1 MDTNRI
7 AGGQADR
14 PADAPAHGMDGSVN
28 RHYLNKVLDLADVMP
43 VVATEDIYDSH
54 GMKLLAKGAG
64 VSRLLQEKII
74 LHKLKKPIE
83 STLVVEGGVDAT
95 TLVRTAK
102 RVIDTCAPLDN
113 ILRATCI
120 GGFTPLTT
128 LSNMSF
134 GNAITMMLTISERD
148 GSQAFEHALIVSL
161 LSICWAKK
169 LHLTEQE
176 QQIAGLAGLLHDVG
190 EIYIEPAY
198 LIRQTRLLPHQ
209 WTHVVVHPRIG
220 QMLIADCEKF
230 PAGVGR
236 AVAEHHERYDGGGY
250 PRRLHGN
257 QISAPGQVV
266 GMAEL
271 VGGLLASS
279 RSLERAELA
288 IKIFPGEHEHGLLSA
303 ISGSLHLSRL
313 GLRRYEEN
321 ESAQADD
328 ADADDENLEH
338 LYERMSSSLA
348 CARKLLEQTSVKSPQ
363 MADILTQSVDR
374 IRAIERAF
382 VGTGMD
388 VYLSQSSLFS
398 RDVDD
403 VILFEKE
410 VVTREIQWRLR
421 CLARDLTLRSE
432 AKDDSSIFSE
442 LIGLLDDRV
451 GAVAALD

>member
-7 AGGQADR
+7 AGDQADR

-113 ILRATCI
+113 ILRSTCI

-169 LHLTEQE
+169 LHFTEQE

-190 EIYIEPAY
+190 ELYIEPAY
-198 LIRQTRLLPHQ
+198 LIRQTHLLPHQ

-220 QMLIADCEKF
+220 QMLIAECETF
-230 PAGVGR
+230 PAGVAR
-236 AVAEHHERYDGGGY
+236 AVAEHHEHYDGGGY

-271 VGGLLASS
+271 VGSLLATS

-313 GLRRYEEN
+313 GLRRHEEN
-321 ESAQADD
+321 ERALADD
-328 ADADDENLEH
+328 DDENLEH
-338 LYERMSSSLA
+338 LHERMSSSLA

-363 MADILTQSVDR
+363 MAEILTQSVDR

-403 VILFEKE
+403 IILFEKE

-421 CLARDLTLRSE
+421 CLARDLALRSG
-432 AKDDSSIFSE
+432 ASDDSSIFSE

-451 GAVAALD
+451 GAGAEALGLH

>member
-1 MDTNRI
+1 
-7 AGGQADR
+7 
-14 PADAPAHGMDGSVN
+14 MDGSVN

-169 LHLTEQE
+169 LHFTEQE

-190 EIYIEPAY
+190 ELYIEPAY
-198 LIRQTRLLPHQ
+198 LIRQTHLLPHQ

-220 QMLIADCEKF
+220 QMLIAECETF
-230 PAGVGR
+230 PAGVAR
-236 AVAEHHERYDGGGY
+236 AVAEHHEHYDGGGY

-271 VGGLLASS
+271 VGSLLATS

-313 GLRRYEEN
+313 GLRRHEEN
-321 ESAQADD
+321 ERALADD
-328 ADADDENLEH
+328 DEDENLEH
-338 LYERMSSSLA
+338 LYERMSSSLD

-363 MADILTQSVDR
+363 MAEILTQSVDR

-421 CLARDLTLRSE
+421 CLARDLALRSG
-432 AKDDSSIFSE
+432 ASDDSSIFSA

-451 GAVAALD
+451 GAGAEVLGLH

>member
-169 LHLTEQE
+169 LHFTEQE
-176 QQIAGLAGLLHDVG
+176 QQIAGLAGLLKVVLSLGHDQIPAQPEIG
-190 EIYIEPAY
+190 ELNP
-198 LIRQTRLLPHQ
+198 LLSWDTLP
-209 WTHVVVHPRIG
+209 VVVASG
-220 QMLIADCEKF
+220 ALC
-230 PAGVGR
+230 
-236 AVAEHHERYDGGGY
+236 AVC
-250 PRRLHGN
+250 RLRSA
-257 QISAPGQVV
+257 SAP
-266 GMAEL
+266 
-271 VGGLLASS
+271 S
-279 RSLERAELA
+279 
-288 IKIFPGEHEHGLLSA
+288 
-303 ISGSLHLSRL
+303 
-313 GLRRYEEN
+313 
-321 ESAQADD
+321 
-328 ADADDENLEH
+328 
-338 LYERMSSSLA
+338 
-348 CARKLLEQTSVKSPQ
+348 
-363 MADILTQSVDR
+363 
-374 IRAIERAF
+374 
-382 VGTGMD
+382 
-388 VYLSQSSLFS
+388 
-398 RDVDD
+398 
-403 VILFEKE
+403 
-410 VVTREIQWRLR
+410 
-421 CLARDLTLRSE
+421 
-432 AKDDSSIFSE
+432 
-442 LIGLLDDRV
+442 
-451 GAVAALD
+451 